1 MSDKAWK
8 VFIFICVVTVVLV
21 ILAIEH
27 QTSEK
32 NKGACEDVGGVY
44 QVVDR
49 EYSQMH
55 KRHVDVYG
63 CVK

>member
-1 MSDKAWK
+1 MNDRAWK
-8 VFIFICVVTVVLV
+8 VFIGIILVFVVGA
-21 ILAIEH
+21 ILIIEY
-27 QTSEK
+27 QTDRK
-32 NKGACEDVGGVY
+32 NKEACEDIGGAY

-49 EYSQMH
+49 EYSQAH